1 MEVFKTTE
9 SLMEQQR
16 MSGLKDIQLC
26 GDGKYRWYYELDMWR
41 NPTILIT
48 TFKVFFIAILVMGVI
63 LLFIGLINGD
73 ELKEM
78 AWIPMAMLIVAGI
91 FVVLVPF
98 SYALLGFM
106 YGGKYVMLFEMDEYG
121 VLNREMEQQFQK
133 AEAIGWLTALMGMVR
148 GSFTTMGQGLLT
160 ATRNS
165 SYSTFA
171 DVISVKDNPRR
182 HVIKVNEIL
191 NKNQVY
197 VRDPQDYDFVLKFI
211 RQHCPKI

>member
-98 SYALLGFM
+98 SYALLGLM